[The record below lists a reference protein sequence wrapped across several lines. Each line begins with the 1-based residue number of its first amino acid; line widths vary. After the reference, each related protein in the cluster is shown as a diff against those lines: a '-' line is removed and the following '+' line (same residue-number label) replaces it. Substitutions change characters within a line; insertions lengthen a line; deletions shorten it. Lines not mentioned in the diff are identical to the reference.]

1 MPDVSVLHVLLHGKR
16 IGTLTSVG
24 RDATIFAFN
33 EAYIDD
39 EGRDTLSLS
48 FKSRLGTLITDFAA
62 TRTSLLPFF
71 SGLLPEG
78 RLRKYLGEKAGV
90 NPKREF
96 YLLWALGQDLPGAVT
111 IEPAEGEAWPVRF
124 DDEEGEAAQERLRQ
138 QALRFSLAGV
148 QLKFSAANADGKGL
162 TIPAKG
168 IGGSWIVKLPAREFA
183 GVPENEF
190 SMMTL
195 AAHVGITVPPVR
207 LLSVWEIENLPEG
220 IEVFGEHVFAVERF
234 DRLSDGTPVHIEDF
248 AQVFDV
254 YPDDKYDK
262 GNCRMIAS
270 VLAAESGNGDVAEL
284 VRRITFNMLIG
295 NGDMHLK
302 NWSVIYPDRRNPI
315 LSPAY
320 DFVSTIPYTRDDGAA
335 LNVNKRK
342 RFDQFTLEE
351 LADMAERARVPK
363 KLVLDTA
370 KETVERFTHAW
381 REHAAALPMYE
392 AVRETIRGHLKRLPI
407 WGHNIKAY

>member
-24 RDATIFAFN
+24 RDATIFAFD
-33 EAYIDD
+33 EGYIDD

-48 FKSRLGTLITDFAA
+48 FKSILGTLITDFAA

-78 RLRKYLGEKAGV
+78 HLRKYLGEKAGV

-111 IEPAEGEAWPVRF
+111 IEPADGEAWPVRF
-124 DDEEGEAAQERLRQ
+124 DDEEGEAAHERLRQ

-148 QLKFSAANADGKGL
+148 QLKFSAASAGGKGL

-168 IGGSWIVKLPAREFA
+168 VGGSWIVKLPAREFD

-207 LLSVWEIENLPEG
+207 LLPVREIENLPEG
-220 IEVFGEHVFAVERF
+220 IEVFGEHAFAVERF

-248 AQVFDV
+248 AQVFRV
-254 YPDDKYDK
+254 YPEDKYDK

-270 VLAAESGNGDVAEL
+270 VLAAESGNDDVAEL
-284 VRRITFNMLIG
+284 VRRVTFSMLIG

-302 NWSVIYPDRRNPI
+302 NWSLIYPDRRNPM

-320 DFVSTIPYTRDDGAA
+320 DFVSTIPYTHDDGAA

-342 RFDQFTLEE
+342 RFDQFTVEE
-351 LADMAERARVPK
+351 LADMAERALVPK

-370 KETVERFTHAW
+370 REPSSVSHMLGVSTHQ
-381 REHAAALPMYE
+381 RCQ
-392 AVRETIRGHLKRLPI
+392 
-407 WGHNIKAY
+407 